1 MFESL
6 FRNKTLRYRAL
17 LVLLC
22 LYVGAVILDQTIN
35 PDQANLNPTPQLN
48 EPDLYMI
55 NASISQINSRGELQ
69 SKIAAERFTHYPLTD
84 VTALDRPNLELFAQD
99 SDMPWTISSS
109 QGRLLEGSKYRK
121 QAVELWNSVLAEKEG
136 PSGEK
141 TTFTTQTL
149 QVYPDENLAESDAE
163 VSIFTRNTKT
173 SAAGLRANLNQD
185 EFAFYSSAK
194 QRVITTIHFDL

>member
-55 NASISQINSRGELQ
+55 KASISQINSRGELQ

-121 QAVELWNSVLAEKEG
+121 QAVELWNSVLAEKRG
-136 PSGEK
+136 LVVKKPLLLRK
-141 TTFTTQTL
+141 RCK
-149 QVYPDENLAESDAE
+149 
-163 VSIFTRNTKT
+163 SIPMKT
-173 SAAGLRANLNQD
+173 SRRAMLK
-185 EFAFYSSAK
+185 SAYLPETQK
-194 QRVITTIHFDL
+194 LQRRGFGPI